1 MSGNADY
8 DDIYSFFKEPS
19 RVNYR
24 GKLFEI
30 KKAKIQKKWTKEED
44 CLLLELAKRYNSK
57 CWKKISSHFEDKT
70 PLQCFSRYKRI
81 RPGIVKGSWTREE
94 DQKIIQMVEV
104 YGKAWS
110 KISKMLITR
119 NGKQIRDRYINIL
132 DPTIKKGKFTLEE
145 DLKLLNLYRKFG
157 TKWATISKFF
167 ENRTADMIKNRYH
180 SSIKKNMKFLEDLE
194 AEYSH
199 KVNLLNLK

>member
-1 MSGNADY
+1 MNNTGEY
-8 DDIYSFFKEPS
+8 EEIYSLFNRRE
-19 RVNYR
+19 R

-30 KKAKIQKKWTKEED
+30 TKAKVQKKWSKEED
-44 CLLLELAKRYNSK
+44 VLLLELAKKFNSK
-57 CWKKISSHFEDKT
+57 CWKKISSNFEDKT

-94 DQKIIQMVEV
+94 DEKIIEMVDQH
-104 YGKAWS
+104 GKAWS
-110 KISKMLITR
+110 KISKILITR

-132 DPTIKKGKFTLEE
+132 DPGIKKGKFTIEE
-145 DLKLLNLYRKFG
+145 DLKLLNLYRRLG

-194 AEYSH
+194 VEYSISNF
-199 KVNLLNLK
+199 KQVK